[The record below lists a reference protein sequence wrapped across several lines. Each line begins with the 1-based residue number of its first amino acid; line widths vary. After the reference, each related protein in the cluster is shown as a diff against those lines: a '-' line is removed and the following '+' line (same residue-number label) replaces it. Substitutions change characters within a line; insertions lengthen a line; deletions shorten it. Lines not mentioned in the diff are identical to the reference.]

1 MIVPIG
7 GWLIQVLCQGEGY
20 SQRFRA
26 SAPRDPPV
34 IEKFLAQS
42 LVYRPSTQT
51 DDTCVLLLAFSE
63 IGEAAGR
70 N

>member
-7 GWLIQVLCQGEGY
+7 GWLKQVLCQDQY

-26 SAPRDPPV
+26 FAPRDPPV
-34 IEKFLAQS
+34 IEKFWAQS
-42 LVYRPSTQT
+42 LVYRPSIQT
-51 DDTCVLLLAFSE
+51 HDTCVLLLAFSKIDE
-63 IGEAAGR
+63 VAGR